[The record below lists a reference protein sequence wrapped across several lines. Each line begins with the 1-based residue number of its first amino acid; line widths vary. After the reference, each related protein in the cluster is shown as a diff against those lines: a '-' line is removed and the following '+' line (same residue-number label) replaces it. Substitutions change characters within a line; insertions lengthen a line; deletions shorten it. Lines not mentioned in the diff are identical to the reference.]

1 VRRSAPLECAIAA
14 YGSVQ
19 AMAADLNITSSAISQ
34 WRHIPVHH
42 ARRIN
47 RRTGIPLHVL
57 RGDIWSLTA
66 A

>member
-1 VRRSAPLECAIAA
+1 
-14 YGSVQ
+14 
-19 AMAADLNITSSAISQ
+19 MAADLNITSSAISQ